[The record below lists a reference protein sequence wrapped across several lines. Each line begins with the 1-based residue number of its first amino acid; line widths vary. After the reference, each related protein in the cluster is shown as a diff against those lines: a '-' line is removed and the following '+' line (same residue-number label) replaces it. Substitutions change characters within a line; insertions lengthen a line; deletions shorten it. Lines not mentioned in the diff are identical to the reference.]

1 MPPRHRFATP
11 ALAGTVLVA
20 LAACSDPF
28 GFPPPHAQNVV
39 DTVALYAVDGTP
51 LATPSAYLLA
61 LRQRVR
67 TDQSAN
73 FDFAFNI
80 DASSRVVLLPT
91 GAVGLGRASGLQL
104 ATQVFDSIKVAPAG
118 GYVLDQAVVV
128 DVDVVALVRSRAV
141 GCSFGLSEALYAKL
155 HVLAIDLV
163 DRRIDFEILVNQNC
177 GYKGLEPG
185 FPIR

>member
-1 MPPRHRFATP
+1 MRHRFATP

-20 LAACSDPF
+20 LGACSDPF
-28 GFPPPHAQNVV
+28 GFPPPDSQNVV

-61 LRQRVR
+61 RRQRVR

-104 ATQVFDSIKVAPAG
+104 ATQVFDSIKVAPPG
-118 GYVLDQAVVV
+118 GYVLDQAVPL
-128 DVDVVALVRSRAV
+128 DVDDVALVRSQAV
-141 GCSFGLSEALYAKL
+141 GCLGLSEHLYAKL

-163 DRRIDFEILVNQNC
+163 DRRMDFEILVNQNC